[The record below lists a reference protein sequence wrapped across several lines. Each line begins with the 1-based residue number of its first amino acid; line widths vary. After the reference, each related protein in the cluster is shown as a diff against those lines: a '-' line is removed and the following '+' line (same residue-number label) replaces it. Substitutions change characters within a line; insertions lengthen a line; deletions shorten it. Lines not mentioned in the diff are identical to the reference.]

1 MSLRNEPLSKRHR
14 AESPAVATGAGG
26 LGRDGT
32 PPVHKLPDNKPSPS
46 QNATLGWFVGL
57 LPPVRSFDGTSLS
70 IYLTCP
76 FTCPLLTPSF
86 PVRSGPV
93 FPVDEVMNCIAS
105 SSRIVGIAP
114 PPPTIPPPSIGESFC
129 SLFLSLL

>member
-14 AESPAVATGAGG
+14 AESPALATGAGG
-26 LGRDGT
+26 FGRDGT

-70 IYLTCP
+70 GIPTL
-76 FTCPLLTPSF
+76 PS
-86 PVRSGPV
+86 SMSLA
-93 FPVDEVMNCIAS
+93 DS
-105 SSRIVGIAP
+105 
-114 PPPTIPPPSIGESFC
+114 C
-129 SLFLSLL
+129 SLFPNSVRSCLPC